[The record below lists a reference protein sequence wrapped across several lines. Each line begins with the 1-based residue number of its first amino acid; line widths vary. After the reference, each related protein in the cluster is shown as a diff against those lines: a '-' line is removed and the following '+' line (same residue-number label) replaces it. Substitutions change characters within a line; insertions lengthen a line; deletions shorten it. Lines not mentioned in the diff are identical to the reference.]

1 MNFLNRLWTTLIGY
15 FRAGI
20 SPKNSLGVLLSRFLT
35 HKNQFSATRVKP
47 NAFLPRDLKLS
58 VFLTDGLAGD
68 QIWILGEKY
77 ITPSIYGR
85 AEIAHV
91 AVSGI
96 GLKVEPDNKPQRHA
110 NITGWPAQ
118 KSEQKLYAL
127 KLAEKSSLLLRSKQ
141 IEGSY

>member
-1 MNFLNRLWTTLIGY
+1 M
-15 FRAGI
+15 
-20 SPKNSLGVLLSRFLT
+20 K
-35 HKNQFSATRVKP
+35 Q
-47 NAFLPRDLKLS
+47 NAFLPKDLKLS
-58 VFLTDGLAGD
+58 VFQTDGLTSD

-91 AVSGI
+91 AVSEI

-110 NITGWPAQ
+110 NITGWPVQ

-141 IEGSY
+141 IEG